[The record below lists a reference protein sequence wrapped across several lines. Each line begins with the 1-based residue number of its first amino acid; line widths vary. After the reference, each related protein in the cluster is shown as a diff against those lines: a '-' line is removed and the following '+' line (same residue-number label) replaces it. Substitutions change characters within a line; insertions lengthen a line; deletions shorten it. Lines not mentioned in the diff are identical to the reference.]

1 MKIKLDKGKD
11 FDSEKKVSNKS
22 KLAAL
27 SGDGSGNKVVTRSAS
42 NKSGNGSHGSSET
55 FDEFIH
61 QIQHD
66 MKLAKDDPEK

>member
-11 FDSEKKVSNKS
+11 FDSEKKMSNKS

-27 SGDGSGNKVVTRSAS
+27 SGDGSSKVVTRSAS

>member
-1 MKIKLDKGKD
+1 
-11 FDSEKKVSNKS
+11 
-22 KLAAL
+22 
-27 SGDGSGNKVVTRSAS
+27 VTRSAS

-66 MKLAKDDPEK
+66 FKLAKDDPEKEFKVLDGHIYKLAVKKIGSKFL